1 MKRKRLLSILLA
13 ATAVFAVLFVLLLS
27 NANRILKHE
36 LERFLGK
43 GFSVG
48 TIGLQWGGV
57 EAEKVSLKRPDAK
70 EAFGAEA
77 IRVRADFI
85 GLLTRKNVISSIN
98 VEKPHLFL
106 EIGRS
111 GEIVFP
117 AMGRESGTKTRE
129 GARKEEKATPY
140 VVKKFNIRSGKA
152 EYLDRKAGPQPAL
165 IRFADVDLDMDDLSA
180 PLSDMDSKYDL
191 SSTVLGKN
199 GNGSLKARGTLNLK
213 TLDTKTRLLVKGLDI
228 TELKPYYQ
236 KSGDVDVT
244 KGFLSVDSNI
254 TILKSKINASGTIV
268 IKDLEFRSDKGTFL
282 GVPLVAVT
290 GLLKDRNNAISLDF
304 TIEGDLKNPKFNIR
318 DSLVQKL
325 ALSLAKS
332 LGLPI
337 QEIGKSVFDL
347 GGSALKSI
355 FK

>member
-13 ATAVFAVLFVLLLS
+13 AAAVFAVIVLLLLS

-43 GFSVG
+43 GFTVG
-48 TIGLQWGGV
+48 TIALRWGGV
-57 EAEKVSLKRPDAK
+57 EAERISLKRPDAK

-77 IRVRADFI
+77 VRVRADFI
-85 GLLTRKNVISSIN
+85 GLLTRKNVISGIAL
-98 VEKPHLFL
+98 EKPHLFL
-106 EIGRS
+106 EVSRS
-111 GEIVFP
+111 GEVVFP
-117 AMGRESGTKTRE
+117 AMGRESGSKDRAR
-129 GARKEEKATPY
+129 GRKEEKATPY
-140 VVKKFNIRSGKA
+140 VVKKFKIESGKA

-180 PLSDMDSKYDL
+180 PLSDMESKYDL

-199 GNGSLKARGTLNLK
+199 GNGRLKAHGTVNLK
-213 TLDTKTRLLVKGLDI
+213 TLDTRTRLLVKGLDI

-244 KGFLSVDSNI
+244 KGFLSVDSK
-254 TILKSKINASGTIV
+254 ILIVKSKINASGTIV
-268 IKDLEFRSDKGTFL
+268 IKDLEFRSDRGTFL
-282 GVPLVAVT
+282 GVPLAAVT
-290 GLLKDRNNAISLDF
+290 GLLKDSSNAISLDF

-347 GGSALKSI
+347 GGSAIRSI

>member
-1 MKRKRLLSILLA
+1 M
-13 ATAVFAVLFVLLLS
+13 
-27 NANRILKHE
+27 
-36 LERFLGK
+36 
-43 GFSVG
+43 
-48 TIGLQWGGV
+48 GGV
-57 EAEKVSLKRPDAK
+57 AAEKVSLKRPDAK

-85 GLLTRKNVISSIN
+85 GLLTRKNVISSIRLAQ
-98 VEKPHLFL
+98 PHLFL
-106 EIGRS
+106 EISRS
-111 GEIVFP
+111 GEVVFP
-117 AMGRESGTKTRE
+117 IPGYDGKKNQKD
-129 GARKEEKATPY
+129 RKQQGDSALKPY
-140 VVKKFNIRSGKA
+140 VVKELELRDGKA
-152 EYLDRKAGPQPAL
+152 EYLDRKVEGPPAL
-165 IRFADVDLDMDDLSA
+165 LRFTDVNLDMEDLSA
-180 PLSDMDSKYDL
+180 PVSDLVSQYKL
-191 SSTVLGKN
+191 SSKVLGRN
-199 GNGSLKARGTLNLK
+199 GTGTLKANGTLNLK
-213 TLDTKTRLLVKGLDI
+213 TLDTKTLLLIKGLDI

-244 KGFLSVDSNI
+244 RGFLSVDSNI

-290 GLLKDRNNAISLDF
+290 GLLKDSNNAISLDF

-347 GGSALKSI
+347 GGSAFKSI